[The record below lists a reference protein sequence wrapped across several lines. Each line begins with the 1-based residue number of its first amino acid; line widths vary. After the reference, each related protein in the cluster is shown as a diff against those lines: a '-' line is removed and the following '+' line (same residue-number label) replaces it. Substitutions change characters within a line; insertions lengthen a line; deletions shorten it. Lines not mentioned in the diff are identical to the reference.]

1 MRDVIINKSL
11 MLLNS
16 TYKYDNDTLDRVK
29 YGLELLYI
37 SITKMFVI
45 FIVSIIFGLIK
56 ETLLVVLFSNGL
68 RTFAYGIHAKK
79 SWHCHVSS
87 ILVFIALP
95 FIFKNI
101 EFHMYQ
107 KIIIS
112 IVCFIGY
119 ALFAPADTHK
129 RPLINKNHRKKLKIK
144 TLFVCLIYILTLFVS
159 NNVLVNNM
167 IILSMIVEC
176 FAINPIIYK
185 ICDMPYDNYKSY
197 QPK

>member
-11 MLLNS
+11 TLLNS
-16 TYKYDNDTLDRVK
+16 TYNYDNDTLDRVK

-45 FIVSIIFGLIK
+45 FLVSTIFGLIK

-68 RTFAYGIHAKK
+68 RIFAYGIHAKK

-95 FIFKNI
+95 FIFKSI
-101 EFHMYQ
+101 EFQFWQ
-107 KIIIS
+107 KLVIS
-112 IVCFIGY
+112 IMCFIDY

-129 RPLINKNHRKKLKIK
+129 RPLINKNHRRKLKIK
-144 TLFVCLIYILTLFVS
+144 SLIVCTIYILVIFIS
-159 NNVLVNNM
+159 NNVLINNM
-167 IILSMIVEC
+167 IILSMIAEC

-185 ICDMPYDNYKSY
+185 ICDMPYDNYKTY
-197 QPK
+197 QSK

>member
-11 MLLNS
+11 TLLNS
-16 TYKYDNDTLDRVK
+16 TYNYDNDTLDRVK

-45 FIVSIIFGLIK
+45 FFVSILFGLLK
-56 ETLLVVLFSNGL
+56 ETLLVVLFSNGI

-79 SWHCHVSS
+79 SWHCHISS
-87 ILVFIALP
+87 IIVFIVLP

-101 EFHMYQ
+101 EFYFFQ
-107 KIIIS
+107 KIIIC
-112 IVCFIGY
+112 IVCFIDY
-119 ALFAPADTHK
+119 VLFAPADTHK
-129 RPLINKNHRKKLKIK
+129 RPLINRNHRKKLKIK
-144 TLFVCLIYILTLFVS
+144 TLLVSLIYILIIFISRNTLI
-159 NNVLVNNM
+159 NNM
-167 IILSMIVEC
+167 ILLSMIVEC

-197 QPK
+197 QSK

>member
-11 MLLNS
+11 TLLNN
-16 TYKYDNDTLDRVK
+16 TYNYDNDTLDRVK

-45 FIVSIIFGLIK
+45 FLVSIFLGLIK

-87 ILVFIALP
+87 ILVFIGLP
-95 FIFKNI
+95 FIFKSI
-101 EFHMYQ
+101 EFHLWQ
-107 KIIIS
+107 KIFIS
-112 IVCFIGY
+112 IICFMGY

-129 RPLINKNHRKKLKIK
+129 RPLINKNHRQKLKIK
-144 TLFVCLIYILTLFVS
+144 TLLVCSIYILVIFISKNTLI
-159 NNVLVNNM
+159 NNM

-185 ICDMPYDNYKSY
+185 ICDMPYDNYKTY
-197 QPK
+197 QTK

>member
-1 MRDVIINKSL
+1 MKDVVINKSL
-11 MLLNS
+11 NILNNS
-16 TYKYDNDTLDRVK
+16 YNYDNDTFDRVK

-37 SITKMFVI
+37 SITKMIVI
-45 FIVSIIFGLIK
+45 LGISIIFNLLK
-56 ETLLVVLFSNGL
+56 ETLLVILFSNGL

-79 SWHCHVSS
+79 SWHCHISS
-87 ILVFIALP
+87 ITVFVILP
-95 FIFKNI
+95 FIFKSI
-101 EFHMYQ
+101 YFSVLQ

-112 IVCFIGY
+112 IVCLISF

-144 TLFVCLIYILTLFVS
+144 TLLISLTYVLIIFVS
-159 NNVLVNNM
+159 SNVLVNNM

-185 ICDMPYDNYKSY
+185 LCGMPYNNYMSY
-197 QPK
+197 QSK